1 MRTGRGSLR
10 FLFDASAIIN
20 LIRKGDLRV
29 LSEGCTLDLALYE
42 SLNALWK
49 EHSLL
54 KRMSRDLVAEYM
66 DILLGIFEAIEVRT
80 IAGLERRVLENAI
93 RYDLTVYDSSYLTY
107 AIENGLAMVTDDV
120 KLAKRVKGSIEVL
133 STSDL

>member
-1 MRTGRGSLR
+1 MR

-54 KRMSRDLVAEYM
+54 KRMSRDLVAEYV

>member
-1 MRTGRGSLR
+1 MR

-54 KRMSRDLVAEYM
+54 KRMSRDLVAEYV

-93 RYDLTVYDSSYLTY
+93 RYDLTVYDSSYFTY